1 MPGLFVRNDKLYRLY
16 TNCLE
21 FIYKMDLTIQ
31 ITIFN
36 NVKYCHVICLKFGDR
51 FFTSL
56 TMLEPES
63 ESQYL
68 YNQDIS
74 IPLKPRKI

>member
-1 MPGLFVRNDKLYRLY
+1 MPGLFIRNDKLYRLY

-31 ITIFN
+31 IRIF
-36 NVKYCHVICLKFGDR
+36 NVKYHHVICLKFGDR

-56 TMLEPES
+56 TMLELES
-63 ESQYL
+63 KSQYL

-74 IPLKPRKI
+74 VSL